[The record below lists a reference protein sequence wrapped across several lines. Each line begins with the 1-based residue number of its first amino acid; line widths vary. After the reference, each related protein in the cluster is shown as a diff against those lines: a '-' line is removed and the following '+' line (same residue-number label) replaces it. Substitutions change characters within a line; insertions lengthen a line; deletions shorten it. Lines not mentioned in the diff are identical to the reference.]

1 MLALML
7 IRKKD
12 PSFFGCE
19 EIVQSKLKIFTR
31 LRPIR
36 MLMQAGLT
44 LSHPHNSSRVSQS
57 GHQVAY
63 QALQTVL
70 AHNSCVCMWIW

>member
-7 IRKKD
+7 LRNKD
-12 PSFFGCE
+12 PSFLGCE

-31 LRPIR
+31 LRLIR

-44 LSHPHNSSRVSQS
+44 LSHPHNSSRVSQT

-63 QALQTVL
+63 RALQTVL

>member
-1 MLALML
+1 ML

-44 LSHPHNSSRVSQS
+44 LSHPHKWLTKLSRLSSHTTVVCAC
-57 GHQVAY
+57 GFGEQVTA
-63 QALQTVL
+63 
-70 AHNSCVCMWIW
+70 